1 MDTRQIVDFA
11 DEDKAKEMRDAFY
24 SALQDKVM
32 AHIEAKKMEVAQNM
46 FNPQPDPMATAVDEP
61 VSDTTQ

>member
-32 AHIEAKKMEVAQNM
+32 AHIEAKKMEVAQTM
-46 FNPQPDPMATAVDEP
+46 FNMQPDPMATAVDEP
-61 VSDTTQ
+61 VTPQ

>member
-1 MDTRQIVDFA
+1 MDTRQIVDYA

-46 FNPQPDPMATAVDEP
+46 FQSQPDPMATAVDEP
-61 VSDTTQ
+61 VTPQ